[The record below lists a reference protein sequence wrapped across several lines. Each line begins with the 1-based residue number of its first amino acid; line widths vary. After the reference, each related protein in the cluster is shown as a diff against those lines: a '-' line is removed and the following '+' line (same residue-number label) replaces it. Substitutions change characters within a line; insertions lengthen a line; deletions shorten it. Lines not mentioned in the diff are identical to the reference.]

1 MTRLTVDDYTVA
13 WICALPLEAAAARAM
28 LDKTHGS
35 PRRPHDSN
43 AYDFGE
49 LNGHYIAIAYLPDG
63 VYGTVSAATVA
74 SRMHLTF
81 RRLQF
86 ALMVGI
92 GGGVPSKSH
101 DIRLGDIVVGKPG
114 KNHGGVVQYDYGNA
128 IQGGQLEQTGFLNQ
142 PPQTLLTHMSQLESK
157 QLTGRDNT
165 ISNLVSAAVEHNQDM
180 KTTFSAPA
188 QATDLLFHPSYHHA
202 DKAASCERCDKEQ
215 SINREPRA
223 TSAPRVHYG
232 LIASGNQV
240 MKDSEARDRLAE
252 RHEILCFEME
262 ASGLVNELP
271 TLVIRG
277 ICDYC
282 DSHKNDEWQ
291 GYAALAAAAYAK
303 KLLSIIPPE
312 EGTVRQGQGIQFT
325 EEEQACLAKLFFTE
339 PEEEMNSLKRGTG
352 DRASGTCSWFLE
364 TTELKSW
371 FRQKKSVDVLERNV
385 LWVYG
390 NPGIGKSTMAMTLAQ
405 EIPTKGYFADGD
417 NILSIVFC
425 EADSEHQTGATSMLR
440 GLIYQIVDQ
449 YPAFMKVIM
458 SKYKTRGE
466 TFFASFDALWALLM
480 DMGRAVRGP
489 EIYCIIDALDECEPQ
504 SQEMLLDQIVQ
515 SFSKPVMPGSE
526 PFRLHMLIISRP
538 SPEIRSCLSVFNCVD
553 LGLSNELKSDLRA
566 MIKDTVKELAKRNN
580 YPPSVAQE
588 VSRIFEDK
596 ADGTFLWVGIA
607 YKEMRSVPS
616 RNAVRKLRAL
626 PRGLYSLY
634 RKLLDAATATATA
647 CSPDDYRAIR
657 KIMEIV
663 AFARRPLTLAEIAEA
678 CRLYLDLESSSRLH
692 FTKEVID
699 LCHFLVVV
707 DKGQVRMLHRSVHE
721 FLMLEIQDINP
732 ARSNYALS
740 HRCIE
745 IVLQYCG
752 PDISPSVLEPNHS
765 FLAYSVLHWP
775 EHAALSQTEFTLP
788 NEQENFFK
796 DHLGAWRWW
805 LDRYNYLTRGTWNN
819 LDMNTSASH
828 VAARWGII
836 PLISFLLPDNLEV
849 KDAQRRTPLLVAA
862 EHSQLEAIHV
872 LVGSGARVDILN
884 NEHQSV
890 LHILCS
896 IVDYTDL
903 KLTRKLLDQGVSPY
917 SCDENNMTPFFY
929 AVGNSNEE
937 LVRLFLQNGFDVT
950 TQIQRRLWPGR
961 TTVSPITSADPEEA
975 ARETIESGL
984 TSLHFSALNGCS
996 QMTAFLMQHGAD
1008 PNARSRLGDTPLHLA
1023 IRSRLL
1029 GRECHDAWT
1038 SGRYAM
1044 ELLTEVVT
1052 DFETE
1057 EASKI
1062 TKTIDQARI
1071 SIVETLVKSQTTD
1084 VNIANACGDCAQHVI
1099 EFRKHDALSILS
1111 KLIEN
1116 GADISRLNGSRQT
1129 CLHLASKAGNLG
1141 VVRRLV
1147 GEGQDILLEDIHRL
1161 SPFHYALKEGYSE
1174 VLQYMSQT
1182 CDQVLLGVWNT
1193 LDRHGRTPLHHH
1205 VSSVFPYIDV
1215 IDFLTQA
1222 GCDVNQPDEGGNTSL
1237 CLYLGSFHL
1246 GVERPMFSH
1255 LVQKGADPL
1264 RVNKQQQNLLHLLM
1278 RHRGANKGIFE
1289 DLLNCGLDPAA
1300 RDADGMTFMHHGA
1313 IHGAFTEELV
1323 GFLRCKGVLGLQTRD
1338 STGKTP
1344 LDYAQEKAHQEFP
1357 ENIVVQVDQKWE
1369 TSFNALT
1376 AVTRTVM

>member
-35 PRRPHDSN
+35 PRRPNDSN

-74 SRMHLTF
+74 SRMRLTF

-114 KNHGGVVQYDYGNA
+114 KNHGGVVQYDYGKA
-128 IQGGQLEQTGFLNQ
+128 VQGGQFEPTGFLNQ

-157 QLTGRDNT
+157 QLTGRDNA
-165 ISNLVSAAVEHNQDM
+165 ISNLVSAAVEHNRDM
-180 KTTFSAPA
+180 KATFSAPA

-202 DKAASCERCDKEQ
+202 DKAASCERCDREQ
-215 SINREPRA
+215 SVDREPRA
-223 TSAPRVHYG
+223 TNAPRVHYG
-232 LIASGNQV
+232 SIASGDQV
-240 MKDSEARDRLAE
+240 MKDPEARDRLAE

-325 EEEQACLAKLFFTE
+325 EEEQTCLAKLFFTE

-352 DRASGTCSWFLE
+352 YRTPGTCSWFLE

-371 FRQKKSVDVLERNV
+371 FRQKKRLDDLERN
-385 LWVYG
+385 
-390 NPGIGKSTMAMTLAQ
+390 STMAMTLAQ
-405 EIPTKGYFADGD
+405 EIPTKSYFADT
-417 NILSIVFC
+417 
-425 EADSEHQTGATSMLR
+425 DSEQGTGATSILR

-466 TFFASFDALWALLM
+466 RFFASFDAL
-480 DMGRAVRGP
+480 GP

-504 SQEMLLDQIVQ
+504 SQEMLLDQIVR

-538 SPEIRSCLSVFNCVD
+538 SPKIRSCLSVFKC
-553 LGLSNELKSDLRA
+553 SDLSA
-566 MIKDTVKELAKRNN
+566 MIEDTVKGLARRNN
-580 YPPSVAQE
+580 YPPPVAQE
-588 VSRIFEDK
+588 VARIFEDK

-626 PRGLYSLY
+626 PRGLFSLY

-663 AFARRPLTLAEIAEA
+663 AFARQPLTLAEIAEA
-678 CRLYLDLESSSRLH
+678 CRLYLDLDLESRLQ

-699 LCHFLVVV
+699 LCHFLVVI
-707 DKGQVRMLHRSVHE
+707 DKGHVRMLHRSVHE

-732 ARSNYALS
+732 ARSNCALS

-745 IVLQYCG
+745 VVLQYCG
-752 PDISPSVLEPNHS
+752 PDINPSVLKPNHS

-775 EHAALSQTEFTLP
+775 EHAALGQSEFTLP
-788 NEQENFFK
+788 SEQKKFFK

-819 LDMNTSASH
+819 LDMNSSAIH
-828 VAARWGII
+828 AAARWGII

-849 KDAQRRTPLLVAA
+849 KDAQGRTPLLVAA
-862 EHSQLEAIHV
+862 EHSQLEAID
-872 LVGSGARVDILN
+872 LLIGSGARVDILN
-884 NEHQSV
+884 NEHQGV

-896 IVDYTDL
+896 SVDYTNL
-903 KLTRKLLDQGVSPY
+903 KLTRNLLDQGVSPY

-929 AVGNSNEE
+929 AVGNSNED
-937 LVRLFLQNGFDVT
+937 LVRLFLQDGFDVT
-950 TQIQRRLWPGR
+950 TQIQRRSWPGR
-961 TTVSPITSADPEEA
+961 TTVSPLTHADPGEA
-975 ARETIESGL
+975 GRETIESSL
-984 TSLHFSALNGCS
+984 TALHFSALNGCS

-1008 PNARSRLGDTPLHLA
+1008 PNARSQLGDTPLHLA
-1023 IRSRLL
+1023 IRSKLL

-1038 SGRYAM
+1038 SGRYAI
-1044 ELLTEVVT
+1044 EFLTEMVT
-1052 DFETE
+1052 EFGSE
-1057 EASKI
+1057 EFSEI

-1084 VNIANACGDCAQHVI
+1084 INIANAFGDYAQHVI
-1099 EFRKHDALSILS
+1099 EFRKHYAWSILS

-1129 CLHLASKAGNLG
+1129 CLHLASKAGNLE

-1147 GEGQDILLEDIHRL
+1147 DEEGQDILLEDINRL
-1161 SPFHYALKEGYSE
+1161 SPFHYALKEGYYE
-1174 VLQYMSQT
+1174 VLHYMSQA
-1182 CDQVLLGVWNT
+1182 CGQALSGVWNT

-1205 VSSVFPYIDV
+1205 VSSVFAYIDV
-1215 IDFLTQA
+1215 VDFLIQA
-1222 GCDVNQPDEGGNTSL
+1222 GCDVNQPDEAGNSSL
-1237 CLYLGSFHL
+1237 GLYVGSFRL
-1246 GVERPMFSH
+1246 GVDREMFFH

-1264 RVNKQQQNLLHLLM
+1264 WIDGRRQTMAHLLM
-1278 RHRGANKGIFE
+1278 QQSGAHKEILE
-1289 DLLNCGLDPAA
+1289 ELLNRGLDPAA
-1300 RDADGMTFMHHGA
+1300 QDVNGKTFMHNGA
-1313 IHGAFTEELV
+1313 IHGVFTEELV
-1323 GFLRCKGVLGLQTRD
+1323 EFLRCKGVLDLQTKD
-1338 STGKTP
+1338 FTGKTP
-1344 LDYAQEKAHQEFP
+1344 LNYAQEKVHQEFLDDNLTHLDP
-1357 ENIVVQVDQKWE
+1357 KWE
-1369 TSFNALT
+1369 KSFNALT
-1376 AVTRTVM
+1376 AVTRTGM